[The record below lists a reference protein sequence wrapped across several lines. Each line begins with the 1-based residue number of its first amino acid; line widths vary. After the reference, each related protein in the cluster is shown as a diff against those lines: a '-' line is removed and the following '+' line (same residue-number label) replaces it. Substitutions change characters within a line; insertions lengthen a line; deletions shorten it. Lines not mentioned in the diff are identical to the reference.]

1 MNKISTHGQH
11 DLFDESEHRWASLPD
26 SCRQEVV
33 MLLTQLLI
41 QSIQTR
47 TVIEKLEGSHV
58 SESTAV
64 SLE

>member
-1 MNKISTHGQH
+1 MNKVSTHRQH
-11 DLFDESEHRWASLPD
+11 DLFDESEHGWASFSD

-41 QSIQTR
+41 QAIQTKA
-47 TVIEKLEGSHV
+47 VIDRSEGSHV
-58 SESTAV
+58 SKSSTV

>member
-1 MNKISTHGQH
+1 MNKVSTHRQH
-11 DLFDESEHRWASLPD
+11 DLFDESEHRWISFSS
-26 SCRQEVV
+26 SCREEVV

-41 QSIQTR
+41 QSIQMR
-47 TVIEKLEGSHV
+47 TVIDKSEGSHV

>member
-1 MNKISTHGQH
+1 MYKVSTVRQH
-11 DLFDESEHRWASLPD
+11 DLFDESEHCWTSFSD

-41 QSIQTR
+41 QAIETK
-47 TVIEKLEGSHV
+47 TVIDKSEGNHV

>member
-1 MNKISTHGQH
+1 MNKVSTARQH
-11 DLFDESEHRWASLPD
+11 DLFDESEHGWTSFSD

-41 QSIQTR
+41 EAIQTK
-47 TVIEKLEGSHV
+47 TVIDKSEGSHV

-64 SLE
+64 SLK

>member
-1 MNKISTHGQH
+1 MNKVSRKGQH
-11 DLFDESEHRWASLPD
+11 DLFDESEHRWASFSD

-41 QSIQTR
+41 QSIQTK
-47 TVIEKLEGSHV
+47 TVSAKAEGSHV
-58 SESTAV
+58 SESSTV

>member
-1 MNKISTHGQH
+1 MNKVSRNRQH
-11 DLFDESEHRWASLPD
+11 DLFDASEHGWTSFSG

-41 QSIQTR
+41 QAIQTR
-47 TVIEKLEGSHV
+47 TVIANAEGSHV

>member
-1 MNKISTHGQH
+1 MNKVSTHCQH
-11 DLFDESEHRWASLPD
+11 DLFDESEHRWTSFSSA
-26 SCRQEVV
+26 CHQEVV

-47 TVIEKLEGSHV
+47 TVIEQAEGNDV

>member
-1 MNKISTHGQH
+1 MNKVSSHRQH
-11 DLFDESEHRWASLPD
+11 DLFDESEHRWISFSS
-26 SCRQEVV
+26 SCRKEVV

-41 QSIQTR
+41 QSIQMR
-47 TVIEKLEGSHV
+47 TVIDKSEGSHV

>member
-1 MNKISTHGQH
+1 MNKVSTVRQH
-11 DLFDESEHRWASLPD
+11 DLFDESEHRWISFSS
-26 SCRQEVV
+26 SCREEVV

-41 QSIQTR
+41 QSIQMS
-47 TVIEKLEGSHV
+47 TVIDKSEGSHV

>member
-1 MNKISTHGQH
+1 MNKVSTTRQH
-11 DLFDESEHRWASLPD
+11 DLFDESEHRWASFSA

-41 QSIQTR
+41 QAIQTR
-47 TVIEKLEGSHV
+47 TVINKLEGSHV

>member
-1 MNKISTHGQH
+1 MNKVSTHGQH
-11 DLFDESEHRWASLPD
+11 DLFAESEHRWISFSG

-41 QSIQTR
+41 QAIQSR
-47 TVIEKLEGSHV
+47 TVIDKAEGSHV
-58 SESTAV
+58 SENTTV

>member
-1 MNKISTHGQH
+1 MNKVSTHRQH
-11 DLFDESEHRWASLPD
+11 DLFDESEHRWTSFSG

-41 QSIQTR
+41 QSIQTS
-47 TVIEKLEGSHV
+47 TVIEKAEGSDV